1 MITGIHPVSMFK
13 RCSSKA
19 RILFIAV
26 FMMLPANFTSAL
38 AHDVGLIEP
47 RALARNPAAWVVLDT
62 RPKSEWQAGHIP
74 GARSFSWEDYTGTDG
89 KGIPYKVRPPREMA
103 EALGAMGIDEK
114 TPVTVYG
121 DADKSWGGE
130 GWAVWMLAWL
140 GHKGPIRLL
149 NGGIQAWRAG
159 GLPLQNG
166 DEKYSGR
173 SARYRY
179 VLQTQTDVSTAELQ
193 RLLGS
198 VTIIDTRSTL
208 EWLRGRIPTAVHIPG
223 TISTPA
229 RIITRSLR
237 SN

>member
-1 MITGIHPVSMFK
+1 MITGIHPVSKFK

-47 RALARNPAAWVVLDT
+47 RALARNPAAWVVLDS

-74 GARSFSWEDYTGTDG
+74 GARSFSWEDYTRTDG

-103 EALGAMGIDEK
+103 EGLGAMGIDEK

-130 GWAVWMLAWL
+130 GWTVWVLAWL

-149 NGGIQAWRAG
+149 NGGIQEWRAG
-159 GLPLQNG
+159 GI
-166 DEKYSGR
+166 R
-173 SARYRY
+173 SAYAWT
-179 VLQTQTDVSTAELQ
+179 VHELAG
-193 RLLGS
+193 L
-198 VTIIDTRSTL
+198 
-208 EWLRGRIPTAVHIPG
+208 P
-223 TISTPA
+223 PA
-229 RIITRSLR
+229 RNYEGGMEEWKRLGR
-237 SN
+237 R